1 MKNNL
6 LNVIG
11 TLMMAFNQWVQII
24 LITRILGLYEVGLY
38 SYFLAILAPIVLL
51 SRFSFSFLIPTQKK
65 YNYSYYVYNKFRQ
78 LCNYVFIILMIV
90 FIAILDLNSYEIVC
104 LSIFTLFK
112 FFENKEEYIFTENIS
127 KNNIEVLAYSKI
139 LKSMITL
146 FLFTI
151 SISIFESLLL
161 GILSLLISQILIYYL
176 YDIKYKH
183 RNNLSEQIIRKGQF
197 KNIFLLGIGLTIVGV
212 ATSLSST
219 IPRYILEEIHGREAL
234 GIYATIA
241 YFSLIANNIII
252 ALNQSFISSLVIALS
267 NNIFI
272 FLKKF
277 SQIFLVYIGLIFIGL
292 LMLIIFGNDFLI
304 IIYGDQFVGYNKEL
318 ILVGVQIVLFVIFKL
333 FEMSLNVLNLYKAQ
347 VIIQSITFILTI
359 LISLPL
365 INVYGIIGAFLV
377 SITIYTIAIISQI
390 IMFIYKVHKIK

>member
-304 IIYGDQFVGYNKEL
+304 IIYGNQFVGYNKEL